1 MGDSPGALVG
11 ARLAVGEWPAP
22 AVVVV
27 GPPGSGKT
35 TLLNAIC
42 RILELTGTTVA
53 TGDDALRAS
62 AAQSSVAVV
71 DGLRLRKTADQV
83 AALVRAD
90 WRVIA
95 TALGPTPDVDDAF
108 GSLSDFGLVR
118 IVELRSLPMEARRTL
133 LRVELSTADPS
144 AVDLINRCGPVD
156 GRELRVLAARV
167 RARGA
172 LDDGEVD
179 VDVAAATLRAGLR
192 VGSKKH
198 GPPVP
203 RLIHDLV
210 ARPSPRA
217 AEAVVSSLADSLHPL
232 AVLGPAEEPV
242 KTVRAG
248 APVAVAGGGEYA
260 VALRSTLHHALAG
273 RRVLLQTARLSEADT
288 AKSMV
293 SLAGGPERKDR
304 RANTLAAELVAG
316 LGIVVLA
323 DAAVSLAD
331 LPSTLRRCYKHT
343 RVKPDIVVV
352 DGNGLGE
359 LSWAEQIDVPV
370 VVAAANGA
378 ALPSGIDSSSI
389 WDLARTGDSAA
400 VRRVGSEWLPL
411 PLIQIDGQ
419 EKGALRRDDS
429 GAVLGWRLWELSAD
443 DQGPAL
449 RSPIRGTVWPRGVLA
464 STCPSCGSVP
474 IKTCRCGIYAYH
486 ELCDAEAEWRQH
498 PHLIIGQLR
507 CWGRVMCHE
516 FGFRAERVQPVVLHL
531 GTVATETE
539 RRALS
544 ARYGCEVTVCDGTRR
559 PRQGDQWRSSRA
571 P

>member
-11 ARLAVGEWPAP
+11 ARLAVGDWAAP
-22 AVVVV
+22 AVVFV

-35 TLLNAIC
+35 TLVNAIC
-42 RILELTGTTVA
+42 RILELSGTTIA
-53 TGDDALRAS
+53 TGHDALGAS
-62 AAQSSVAVV
+62 AAPSSVAVV
-71 DGLRLRKTADQV
+71 DSLRLRTTADQV
-83 AALVRAD
+83 AALVRAG

-108 GSLSDFGLVR
+108 GSLSGFGLVR
-118 IVELRSLPMEARRTL
+118 IVELRSLPMEARRRL
-133 LRVELSTADPS
+133 LHVELSTADPS
-144 AVDLINRCGPVD
+144 AVDLINRCGPAD

-167 RARGA
+167 TARGA
-172 LDDGEVD
+172 LDAGEID

-192 VGSKKH
+192 VGASKH

-203 RLIHDLV
+203 RQIHDLL

-232 AVLGPAEEPV
+232 AVLGPAEESV
-242 KTVRAG
+242 KSVTPG
-248 APVAVAGGGEYA
+248 APVAVAGGAEFA
-260 VALRSTLHHALAG
+260 VALRSALHHALAG

-304 RANTLAAELVAG
+304 RANSLAAELVAG
-316 LGIVVLA
+316 LGVVVLA

-343 RVKPDIVVV
+343 GVKPDIVVV
-352 DGNGLGE
+352 DGHSLGE
-359 LSWAEQIDVPV
+359 LSWAAQIDVPV
-370 VVAAANGA
+370 VVATADGA
-378 ALPSGIDSSSI
+378 ALPSGIQSSSI
-389 WDLARTGDSAA
+389 WDLASAGDSAA
-400 VRRVGSEWLPL
+400 IRRPGSEWVPL
-411 PLIQIDGQ
+411 PLIQIDGH

-449 RSPIRGTVWPRGVLA
+449 KSPVRGTIWPRGVLA
-464 STCPSCGSVP
+464 SACPSCGPAPVNS
-474 IKTCRCGIYAYH
+474 CHCGIYAYH

-507 CWGRVMCHE
+507 GWGRVMCHR

-544 ARYGCEVTVCDGTRR
+544 ARYGCEATVCDGRG
-559 PRQGDQWRSSRA
+559 RQSGNT
-571 P
+571 